1 VRFVQNWQYNAYIQI
16 ILKGQTM
23 SNKSIQDFDRL
34 WNYDD
39 PAQSERDFKALVG
52 QGDLGYQLQLLTQ
65 IARAQ
70 GLQRHFAEAHATLDE
85 VERYLNTDTE
95 TAHVR
100 YLLERGRVYNT
111 EGNPQQ
117 ARPLFEGA
125 WELANRVGEI
135 SYAVDA
141 AHMLGILDAPDLTW
155 NLKALEVAESSSDE
169 RARRWR
175 ASLYNNIGWSHH
187 DRGDYAAALSAFG
200 KALRLREEQDQPDAT
215 RIARWAVARTLRSL
229 GRYDEALGIQRQL
242 ATQAHDGYVDEE
254 LGELLLALGRAEDA
268 KPHFARAYA
277 ELSLD
282 EWLAE
287 HEPERLERLQRLGTE

>member
-1 VRFVQNWQYNAYIQI
+1 
-16 ILKGQTM
+16 M
-23 SNKSIQDFDRL
+23 SNESMPDFDRL

-39 PAQSERDFKALVG
+39 PAGTERDFKALVG
-52 QGDLGYQLQLLTQ
+52 QGELGYQLQLLTQ

-85 VERYLNTDTE
+85 VERFLNADTE

-100 YLLERGRVYNT
+100 YLLERGRVFNT
-111 EGNPQQ
+111 EGSPQQ
-117 ARPLFEGA
+117 ARPLFEQA
-125 WELANRVGEI
+125 WELGSRIGEI
-135 SYAVDA
+135 GYAVDA

-155 NLKALEVAESSSDE
+155 NLKAIEVAESSADE

-175 ASLYNNIGWSHH
+175 ASLYNNLGWSYH
-187 DRGDYAAALSAFG
+187 DRGNYDAALSAFG
-200 KALRLREEQDQPDAT
+200 KALRLREEGDQPEAT

-229 GRYDEALGIQRQL
+229 GRYDEALAIQRQL
-242 ATQAHDGYVDEE
+242 STQAHDGYVDEE
-254 LGELLLALGRAEDA
+254 LGELLLAIGRAADA
-268 KPHFARAYA
+268 KPYFARAYA

-287 HEPERLERLQRLGTE
+287 QEPARLERLRMLGSEPGENN